1 MKKFFTLI
9 ELLVVIAIIA
19 ILAALLLPALQNA
32 KDMARDSACKS
43 NLKQLGLYIHM
54 YIDDF
59 DGYFPSTHRDSSGAN
74 PLTEYCWWE
83 YICVSNNISYVRGDY
98 TMYTDNN
105 KTEGLKGVFSCS
117 GASDK
122 NRILTNAGLQQTLAS
137 NGSND
142 NTGWG
147 VKTAKLLI
155 RYTPNSWW
163 MKRDDQWQRGPSRK
177 FNIANKHSTLMMF
190 SDGDGDFFGWTAGYD
205 HLAALRFRHDGNKG
219 LNVVMFDGHVED
231 MGVVDFS
238 KFSAKASPPF
248 GESNY

>member
-1 MKKFFTLI
+1 MKKLFTLI

-19 ILAALLLPALQNA
+19 ILASLLLPALQNA
-32 KDMARDSACKS
+32 KDMARDSVCKS
-43 NLKQLGLYIHM
+43 NLKQLGIYNHM

-59 DGYFPSTHRDSSGAN
+59 DGFFPSSARDGVGG
-74 PLTEYCWWE
+74 PITQYCWWE
-83 YICVSNNISYVRGDY
+83 YICVSNNVNYVRGDY
-98 TMYTDNN
+98 TMYTDSN
-105 KTEGLKGVFSCS
+105 TIEGLKGVFYCS
-117 GASDK
+117 AANPN

-147 VKTAKLLI
+147 TKTAKRLI

-163 MKRDDQWQRGPSRK
+163 MKRDDQWQRSVSRK
-177 FNIANKHSTLMMF
+177 FNMASKHSSLMMF
-190 SDGDGDFFGWTAGYD
+190 LDGDSDFFGWVAGYD

-219 LNVVMFDGHVED
+219 LNAVMFDGHAED

-238 KFSAKASPPF
+238 KFLAKASPPF
-248 GESNY
+248 GETNY